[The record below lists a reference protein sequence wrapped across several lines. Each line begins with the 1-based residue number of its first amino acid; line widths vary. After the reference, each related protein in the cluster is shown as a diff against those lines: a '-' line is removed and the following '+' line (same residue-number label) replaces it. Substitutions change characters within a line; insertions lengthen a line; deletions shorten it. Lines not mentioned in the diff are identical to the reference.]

1 MARSHVDAAGGVA
14 ARRPLVWSKLQA
26 PVPRR
31 CVSRPALLD
40 LCTGARRKLTLIRAP
55 AGWGKSTLVA
65 DWHASDEETRP
76 FAWLALDRD
85 DNDPVRFWT
94 YLIEAL
100 RTQHPAAGARS
111 LAPLQAPR
119 VDVITDVLP
128 VLSAEVATL
137 PGRIV
142 LVLDDYHLVTNPE
155 IDDSLAFFVE
165 HLPQA
170 LELVLASRSEPP
182 LPLARLRARGE
193 LVEID
198 AQQLSF
204 SNQEADLLLNTLHGL
219 GLDHEAVTRLRDR
232 TEGWVAGLYLAALT
246 LRGRADADSFIQAFA
261 GDDRLVVDYLS
272 AEVLAGQPQEIRTFL
287 LRTSILD
294 RFRAPLCDA
303 VTGRLDSRRLL
314 RELESSNFF
323 LVPLDTKRDWYRYHH
338 LFGELLREE
347 LRLVE
352 PEHIHAL
359 HRRACD
365 WHRDFG
371 SPSEAIRHATAAGD
385 IADASELI
393 LGHWLEA
400 RDRARLATLLA
411 WLDGLPP
418 AAVTGDPRLCLVR
431 ASTLQEVGRVDEA
444 NDWLDAA
451 ERGEALDSLLA
462 GPDSVATGIAACRA
476 INQYFL
482 GDASGI
488 RDTVTPVID
497 RQVDGSGYWRSAL
510 LTTLGTALFAAGR
523 DEDAALALDRAV
535 SAAEES
541 KHALALI
548 HALGWSAAV
557 HAENGES
564 GRSEQVVRRIEALLG
579 EQTGLVAYYG
589 AAMACIARG
598 MHHERR
604 GRLPLAEEEVSRGT
618 DLARRG
624 DAMFEQ
630 VYGLTAHAR
639 LKGRLGDR
647 RGATHL
653 LIQAREALGACV
665 DPGSLPERVA
675 RAEADLR
682 VTGRRAAPTPY
693 PEDLSDRERA
703 VLRLLQT
710 DLNQREI
717 GNQLYVSFNTVK
729 THIKSIFRKLGV
741 STRHDA
747 VRRARDVGLL

>member
-1 MARSHVDAAGGVA
+1 MAGGHVDVPGGIEV
-14 ARRPLVWSKLQA
+14 RPLVWSKLQA

-31 CVSRPALLD
+31 RVSRPVLLD

-65 DWHASDEETRP
+65 DWHASDDETRP

-100 RTQHPAAGARS
+100 RTQHPATGVRS
-111 LAPLQAPR
+111 LAPLLAPR
-119 VDVITDVLP
+119 VDVVTDVLP
-128 VLSAEVATL
+128 VLSAELATL
-137 PGRIV
+137 PRRIV

-155 IDDSLAFFVE
+155 IDESLAFFVE
-165 HLPQA
+165 HLPQT

-204 SNQEADLLLNTLHGL
+204 STEEADFLLNTLHGL
-219 GLDHEAVTRLRDR
+219 GLNHEAVTRLRER

-246 LRGRADADSFIQAFA
+246 LRGRADADTFILDFA
-261 GDDRLVVDYLS
+261 GDDRHVVDYLS
-272 AEVLAGQPQEIRTFL
+272 AEVLAGQPEEIRTFL
-287 LRTSILD
+287 LQTSILD
-294 RFRAPLCDA
+294 RFRASLCDA
-303 VTGRLDSRRLL
+303 VTGRHDSRRLL

-338 LFGELLREE
+338 LFGELLRAE
-347 LRLVE
+347 LRLAE
-352 PEHIHAL
+352 PERIQAL

-365 WHRDFG
+365 WHREFG

-400 RDRARLATLLA
+400 RDRARLETLLA

-418 AAVTGDPRLCLVR
+418 EAVPSDPRLCLVR

-444 NDWLDAA
+444 NYWLEAA
-451 ERGEALDSLLA
+451 GRGEALGSLLA

-497 RQVDGSGYWRSAL
+497 HEADGSGYWRSAL

-523 DEDAALALDRAV
+523 GADAALALDRAV
-535 SAAEES
+535 SSAEES

-548 HALGWSAAV
+548 HALGWSAVV
-557 HAENGES
+557 HVENGEPD
-564 GRSEQVVRRIEALLG
+564 RSEQVMRRTELLLR
-579 EQTGLVAYYG
+579 EHAGLAAYYG
-589 AAMACIARG
+589 AAMAHIARG
-598 MHHERR
+598 IQHERS
-604 GRLPLAEEEVSRGT
+604 GRLTHAGEELARGT
-618 DLARRG
+618 ELARRG
-624 DAMFEQ
+624 DARFEQ
-630 VYGLTAHAR
+630 VYGLAAYAR
-639 LKGRLGDR
+639 LKGRLGDHP
-647 RGATHL
+647 GAMDL
-653 LIQAREALGACV
+653 LIEAREALAACV
-665 DPGSLPERVA
+665 DPGVLQGLVA
-675 RAEADLR
+675 RAEQDLR
-682 VTGRRAAPTPY
+682 VTARRTTPMTY
-693 PEDLSDRERA
+693 TEDLSDKERA
-703 VLRLLQT
+703 VLRLLPT
-710 DLNQREI
+710 NLTQREI

-741 STRHDA
+741 TTRHDA
-747 VRRARDVGLL
+747 VRRARDIGLL